1 MQGWTQQLA
10 SNKFNKQL
18 DADNIDLGAVKYTII
33 MTKYDE
39 IVTPYTSGY
48 LRKPGVTNL
57 VIQDVC
63 KQDYTDHL
71 SFSYDNNA
79 FQIAL
84 NVLRGVAPTKN
95 IKCEFFPQCSQRCF
109 V

>member
-39 IVTPYTSGY
+39 IVTP
-48 LRKPGVTNL
+48 
-57 VIQDVC
+57 
-63 KQDYTDHL
+63 
-71 SFSYDNNA
+71 
-79 FQIAL
+79 
-84 NVLRGVAPTKN
+84 PTPPAT
-95 IKCEFFPQCSQRCF
+95 CASP